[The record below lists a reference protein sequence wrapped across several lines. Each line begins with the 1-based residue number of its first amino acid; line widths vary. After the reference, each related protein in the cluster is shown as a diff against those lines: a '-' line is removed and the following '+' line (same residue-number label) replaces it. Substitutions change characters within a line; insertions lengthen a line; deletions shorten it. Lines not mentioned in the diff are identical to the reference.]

1 MNALTYLPTTLKRP
15 TPPEPIETLM
25 HALSV
30 KTAATNDAQ
39 GVTIVTGMA
48 TVCRGVV
55 AEEPDINLQTS
66 YNSKNLGGRGSFWW
80 VVVV

>member
-1 MNALTYLPTTLKRP
+1 VNVEEVSGNASTYSPMILKRP

-30 KTAATNDAQ
+30 KTAAINDAE
-39 GVTIVTGMA
+39 GATIVTGVA
-48 TVCRGVV
+48 TVCRGVM

-66 YNSKNLGGRGSFWW
+66 YNSKEYWG
-80 VVVV
+80 

>member
-1 MNALTYLPTTLKRP
+1 VNASTYSPTTLKRP

-30 KTAATNDAQ
+30 KTAATNDAE

-48 TVCRGVV
+48 TVCRGVM
-55 AEEPDINLQTS
+55 AEEPDINL
-66 YNSKNLGGRGSFWW
+66 
-80 VVVV
+80 